1 MMRTFAGIFHQSDAY
16 MLVSLVLVMSMKR
29 MCSVDGWL
37 SMVMVMNRMCLGTF
51 HRSFMCV
58 DGVGDVDEEDVR
70 CVSQWGW

>member
-1 MMRTFAGIFHQSDAY
+1 
-16 MLVSLVLVMSMKR
+16 

-70 CVSQWGW
+70 CVSQW